1 MSDETK
7 ASKAKAQAEP
17 ELQAEAQGASA
28 DQETT
33 RPEEAAAPEAGAEAS
48 RTGYAEPG
56 LRAGDECVCP
66 DGRKGTVHSFDAG
79 LICIPNHEQG

>member
-17 ELQAEAQGASA
+17 ELETEVQG
-28 DQETT
+28 
-33 RPEEAAAPEAGAEAS
+33 EAAASEPAQAETAQDAPDAEAS
-48 RTGYAEPG
+48 RTGYADKG
-56 LRAGDECVCP
+56 ARAGDPCTCP
-66 DGRKGTVHSFDAG
+66 DGRSGTVHSFDAG

>member
-17 ELQAEAQGASA
+17 ELETEVQG
-28 DQETT
+28 
-33 RPEEAAAPEAGAEAS
+33 EAAAAQPAQAETVQEDFGASQS
-48 RTGYAEPG
+48 RTGYAEKG
-56 LRAGDECVCP
+56 ARAGDPCTCP
-66 DGRKGTVHSFDAG
+66 DGRSGTVHSFDAG